1 MAKKLQRTAARGS
14 LGVYWV
20 LSAQEGPSKKKKK
33 KEPTELS
40 TAQA

>member
-33 KEPTELS
+33 EPTELS